1 MVWMWFQDH
10 EKTVCRGLLFCF
22 QLEYTEKDVTEKFSK
37 DIAAMERVKKAV
49 FRMPNKDKKR
59 EAVRRIVR

>member
-22 QLEYTEKDVTEKFSK
+22 QLEYTVKNVTEKFSK
-37 DIAAMERVKKAV
+37 DITAMEQSQKGGAPDAR
-49 FRMPNKDKKR
+49 
-59 EAVRRIVR
+59 